1 MTLFSVSVGTIRDEE
16 RYRRKNTRE
25 IWSRRKKSMC
35 EAWQDFNVFFEFMG
49 LVPHG
54 MKLYQ
59 ADASLPYQPG
69 NAFWRTPE
77 EHQRRRKVTISS

>member
-1 MTLFSVSVGTIRDEE
+1 MSLFSISIGNLAQEKRNRMKSTRDM
-16 RYRRKNTRE
+16 
-25 IWSRRKKSMC
+25 WSRRKKHMC
-35 EAWQDFNVFFEFMG
+35 EAWQDFNVFFEYMG

-59 ADASLPYQPG
+59 ADPSLPYQPG

-77 EHQRRRKVTISS
+77 EHQKRRQKAISS